1 MPIDWSTVPEPDA
14 IGADLHSL
22 MRELFPIP
30 RSLTGDGVRSTLA
43 VIGRDLPL
51 DIVELPTGTRVFDWT
66 LPREWNVRAAWVEGP
81 DGRRIIDVADSPLH
95 LLGYSVPVDTVV
107 DREELLEHI
116 YTDPRDPHV
125 VPYRTSY
132 WSERWGFC
140 TTQRQADS
148 LPEGSYHVVVDAT
161 LDDGHV
167 TYGEVSLEG
176 EHDDVFLL
184 STTICHPALAND
196 NLSGI
201 VLLAGLAR
209 ILAEQRL
216 RHSFRLLWS
225 PGTIGPLCWLH
236 TNPEAIPHVK
246 HGFAV
251 SCVGDPGPLTYK
263 RSRQGTTKIDA
274 AAEAVLAEYA
284 GAHVRDW
291 SPYGGDER
299 QFCSPGFDLPFGAF
313 SRTPADA
320 FPQYHSSADDLELV
334 RPEALG
340 GSLHVALAVIDLVE
354 RNGTYVNTSPFGEP
368 QLGRRGLYRSI
379 GGGSSE
385 EAAILWVLSLSD
397 GAASLLDIATRA
409 SMPFDVVRGAAD
421 ALLDAG
427 LLESSG
433 DAQGQPGS

>member
-1 MPIDWSTVPEPDA
+1 MPIDWSTVPEPDT
-14 IGADLHSL
+14 IGAELHSL

-107 DREELLEHI
+107 DRDELLEHI
-116 YTDPRDPHV
+116 YTDPRDPDV

-167 TYGEVSLEG
+167 TYGEVPLEG

-340 GSLHVALAVIDLVE
+340 GSLHAALAVIDLVE

>member
-1 MPIDWSTVPEPDA
+1 MPIDWSTVPEPDT
-14 IGADLHSL
+14 IGAELHSL

-66 LPREWNVRAAWVEGP
+66 LPREWNVRGAWVEGP
-81 DGRRIIDVADSPLH
+81 DGRRIIDVADSTLH

-196 NLSGI
+196 NLSG
-201 VLLAGLAR
+201 
-209 ILAEQRL
+209 
-216 RHSFRLLWS
+216 
-225 PGTIGPLCWLH
+225 
-236 TNPEAIPHVK
+236 
-246 HGFAV
+246 
-251 SCVGDPGPLTYK
+251 
-263 RSRQGTTKIDA
+263 
-274 AAEAVLAEYA
+274 
-284 GAHVRDW
+284 
-291 SPYGGDER
+291 
-299 QFCSPGFDLPFGAF
+299 
-313 SRTPADA
+313 
-320 FPQYHSSADDLELV
+320 
-334 RPEALG
+334 
-340 GSLHVALAVIDLVE
+340 
-354 RNGTYVNTSPFGEP
+354 
-368 QLGRRGLYRSI
+368 
-379 GGGSSE
+379 
-385 EAAILWVLSLSD
+385 
-397 GAASLLDIATRA
+397 
-409 SMPFDVVRGAAD
+409 
-421 ALLDAG
+421 
-427 LLESSG
+427 
-433 DAQGQPGS
+433 

>member
-340 GSLHVALAVIDLVE
+340 GRSTP
-354 RNGTYVNTSPFGEP
+354 RSRSSTWSSGMGRTSTP
-368 QLGRRGLYRSI
+368 RRSASRS
-379 GGGSSE
+379 S
-385 EAAILWVLSLSD
+385 
-397 GAASLLDIATRA
+397 GAAGSTDR
-409 SMPFDVVRGAAD
+409 SGAAR
-421 ALLDAG
+421 ARRLR
-427 LLESSG
+427 SSG
-433 DAQGQPGS
+433 C